1 MNDKLI
7 ASDAP
12 FTPEQHAIL
21 RALADTIVPASEDGA
36 MPSAGELDVA
46 GFVAENATDFL
57 AELGEILDAFDAEF
71 AGETLAVRV
80 DQVKAFSEAQP
91 EAFHRLLAEV
101 YGCYYQNARVLEGI
115 GVGAGPPFPRGNT
128 VEPGDLSL
136 LDPVMANPTKWR
148 RDVAE

>member
-12 FTPEQHAIL
+12 FTPEEHAIL
-21 RALADTIVPASEDGA
+21 RALADTIVPASEDGV

-46 GFVAENATDFL
+46 GFVAENAADFL
-57 AELGEILDAFDAEF
+57 EELGEILDAFDAEF

-80 DQVKAFSEAQP
+80 DQVKAFSEARP
-91 EAFHRLLAEV
+91 EAFQRLLAEV
-101 YGCYYQNARVLEGI
+101 YGCYYQDPRALEGI

-128 VEPGDLSL
+128 VESGDLSL
-136 LDPVMANPTKWR
+136 LDPVMANPTNWR
-148 RDVAE
+148 RDVAG